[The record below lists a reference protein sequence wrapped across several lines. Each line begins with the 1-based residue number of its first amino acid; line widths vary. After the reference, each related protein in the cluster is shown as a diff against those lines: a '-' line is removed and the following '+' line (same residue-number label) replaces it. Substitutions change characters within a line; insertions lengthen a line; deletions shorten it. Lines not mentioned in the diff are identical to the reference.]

1 MYSPVYREHMK
12 ALHNIEL
19 KNDQAYNVLMRKLFR
34 RARWVGKSWMSHHD
48 SRLIYY
54 CNSASMLGDVISLID
69 VDNMDVE
76 DVHDDN

>member
-1 MYSPVYREHMK
+1 
-12 ALHNIEL
+12 
-19 KNDQAYNVLMRKLFR
+19 
-34 RARWVGKSWMSHHD
+34 MSHHD